1 MKRAIVILLFALNA
15 AAAEKWLDNYNRG
28 VAAVNGRNYKAGETA
43 LAQAIA
49 EKPSEGTSIRTGN
62 QIIAVY
68 TPHFF
73 LGIAK
78 FNLGD
83 VDGALREWRIS
94 EEQGAITRT
103 EYYSNL
109 KDWVARAQ
117 TEKQRN
123 AVSAA
128 STSKKSADAA
138 ISRALALQVDALSAG
153 GDRTQSY
160 RDAQRKLQEA
170 MSQFQ
175 KAGTDIDAYKTAE
188 NTAAQATTLFTNA
201 AEEGK
206 KLKAAQAARP
216 PAPKPQPVQQQ
227 PVQAK
232 PLPPVVVKT
241 EPPPAP
247 VKSEAEVAAELAV
260 QQFGRD
266 IADAGRGAKPEVQSL
281 IRGESYELDV
291 LRKLLETATTE
302 AQFQRVTRTAAAR
315 SEAMK
320 AEIAKL
326 NAPKPVPVT
335 TPVVTAQIPL
345 PGASPATQQPSNP
358 VTPQPRNL
366 DTDLRT
372 AYRSFASGDLASA
385 ERVLTRL
392 LAETASAEAYLLR
405 GCARY
410 TRAMLSRTPD
420 AFLGDA
426 ADDFKAALARNASL
440 RLDPNAFSP
449 KLVAFFEQVRQRR

>member
-1 MKRAIVILLFALNA
+1 VKRALVVLLFALDA
-15 AAAEKWLDNYNRG
+15 AAAEKWLDAYNRG
-28 VAAVNGRNYKAGETA
+28 VAAVNGRNYKAGADA

-49 EKPSEGTSIRTGN
+49 EKPAEGTSIRTGN

-83 VDGALREWRIS
+83 VDGALREWRVS
-94 EEQGAITRT
+94 EEQGAIART

-123 AVSAA
+123 AVTAA
-128 STSKKSADAA
+128 STSKKSADSA
-138 ISRALALQVDALSAG
+138 ISRALAMQVDALSAG
-153 GDRTQSY
+153 GDRTESY
-160 RDAQRKLQEA
+160 RSAQRKLQEA
-170 MSQFQ
+170 MGQFQ
-175 KAGTDIDAYKTAE
+175 KAGTNIDAYKTAE
-188 NTAAQATTLFTNA
+188 TTAGQAAALFGNA
-201 AEEGK
+201 ADEGK
-206 KLKAAQAARP
+206 KIKAAAAARP
-216 PAPKPQPVQQQ
+216 PAARPQSAPQPVQQQ

-241 EPPPAP
+241 DPPPAP
-247 VKSEAEVAAELAV
+247 VKSEAQVAAELAV

-266 IADAGRGAKPEVQSL
+266 IADASRDAKANVQALLRS
-281 IRGESYELDV
+281 ESYELDV

-302 AQFQRVTRTAAAR
+302 AQFQRVAR
-315 SEAMK
+315 NASARAEAMK
-320 AEIAKL
+320 SQVAKL
-326 NAPKPVPVT
+326 NAPKPAP
-335 TPVVTAQIPL
+335 PVVTAQIPL
-345 PGASPATQQPSNP
+345 PGSNPTTQQPD
-358 VTPQPRNL
+358 NL

-372 AYRSFASGDLASA
+372 AYRAFAAGDLSSA
-385 ERVLTRL
+385 EQALTRL
-392 LAETASAEAYLLR
+392 LDRTSSAEAYLLR

-410 TRAMLSRTPD
+410 TRAMLSRSPEGLL
-420 AFLGDA
+420 AEA
-426 ADDFKAALARNASL
+426 AADFKAALAQNRGL

-449 KLVAFFEQVRQRR
+449 KLVAFFEQVRSRP